1 MFLNCFQ
8 ASSHSKPATSGTAII
23 IRAIRDSTLS
33 EVGQKRNGILAQS
46 VYQRVENLIEVVWQD
61 LGRESNGD
69 SFGSLG
75 EK

>member
-1 MFLNCFQ
+1 MFLNLFQ
-8 ASSHSKPATSGTAII
+8 ASSDAKPSTSGTSIVI
-23 IRAIRDSTLS
+23 GAIRNSTLS
-33 EVGQKRNGILAQS
+33 EIGQKRNGILAQS

-61 LGRESNGD
+61 LGRKSNSD